1 MSATYYWEH
10 FTDESKYHRYSSA
23 ADAADLSHLGEV
35 GVIVKDRDGR
45 LSVEAVS
52 PRRTKK
58 ETAAALVA
66 TRRAMESIEGW
77 EVEDESHE
85 WVAGDEE

>member
-10 FTDESKYHRYSSA
+10 WTDETKYHRYASA

-35 GVIVKDRDGR
+35 GVIVKNRDGH
-45 LSVEAVS
+45 LQVEAVS

-66 TRRAMESIEGW
+66 ARRAMESRGGE
-77 EVEDESHE
+77 
-85 WVAGDEE
+85 A

>member
-1 MSATYYWEH
+1 MTFIYYWEH
-10 FTDESKYHRYSSA
+10 WTDETKYHRYSSA

-45 LSVEAVS
+45 LVVESVS
-52 PRRTKK
+52 PRQTKK

-66 TRRAMESIEGW
+66 TRRAMESREGW
-77 EVEDESHE
+77 GED
-85 WVAGDEE
+85 A